1 MRNLMRVCTL
11 VVLMSCT
18 ATSRTDEPSVDGSSG
33 GRAPETESAC
43 SLRGIASLVGAF
55 SGLFGAGDPEAVSAI
70 LASDEDF
77 LWFSDANVRPRVSID
92 DRDDAA
98 DLIALDGTP
107 EYQVL
112 QIHLSQRADGDT
124 ADVVFLLRESRD
136 RVLLGKSLVRCTPP
150 RIMSWTIGSSGPA
163 AGPKPC
169 EGDTEARRIGTF
181 LVCLTR

>member
-43 SLRGIASLVGAF
+43 SPRGIASLVGSF
-55 SGLFGAGDPEAVSAI
+55 SGLFGAGDPEAVAAI
-70 LASDEDF
+70 LAPDEDF

-92 DRDDAA
+92 DRDDAV
-98 DLIALDGTP
+98 DLIAHEGTP
-107 EYQVL
+107 AYQVL
-112 QIHLSQRADGDT
+112 QIHLSQRVDGDT
-124 ADVVFLLRESRD
+124 ADVVFLLRDSGD
-136 RVLLGKSLVRCTPP
+136 RLLLGKGLVRCSPP
-150 RIMSWTIGSSGPA
+150 KVMGWTIGSSGPA

-169 EGDTEARRIGTF
+169 EGDTEARRIGSL
-181 LVCLTR
+181 LVCLAR